1 MNENEKKR
9 LEELEELEK
18 KVKARNK
25 YLNDFQKSRYD
36 RLVLLLPKGDKQK
49 VENAAKNR
57 GFRTTTDYIKSLIE
71 TDLNNPGN

>member
-49 VENAAKNR
+49 VENVAKTR

-71 TDLNNPGN
+71 TDLNNPGK